1 MSDADIPPSSSLDAV
16 SADRPRS
23 AQWDNVA
30 SKSMSSL
37 RQLLDVPRAPLD
49 RESNDD
55 GDEGSTKAESEAE
68 TIIQSGRESLSPEKR
83 RKPIQHAP
91 RENFE
96 KSEDG
101 HEAADAELS
110 PSSKKRKR
118 SEEDDGDNLPNN
130 GRALSLN
137 KSRSRTSSS
146 VSSIVKKEGIDAPA
160 SVLARRD
167 SNHSTAA
174 REVTSKNKHS
184 RNRSSSG
191 SIVDEDST
199 DKDVRTH
206 DRQLQPSIKERER
219 REKTHPTTGASSS
232 LSKNRSLSPP
242 YHSHKRISSG
252 SHHGVDS
259 LQRKRKIP
267 APLADSHHRQSSE
280 DRQSVSSS
288 ASASPMPSAR
298 ARRLTLSEG
307 AHTSLAKA
315 ATHKKQRDQNGR
327 TRLAR
332 ACAAQEYEV
341 AMARHSER
349 PEDLNVADNA
359 GNTPLQIASLE
370 GCAPIVKFLLE
381 AGCEID
387 TKNIDKD
394 TPLIDAVENGHL
406 EVIKLLLDAGANP
419 RLVNAEGDEPYDL
432 VPSDSEDYEEI
443 RRIIAH
449 AKSNP
454 ARKRRSEDHGPP
466 SNSAKS
472 SVPRATSGASPRD
485 SPPAH
490 SMMSPPP
497 GASAISRRKTV
508 RSEATRN
515 DLLWTKA
522 TPENLCNF
530 AAKGDMAGVANI
542 LNVIQKADAESLIA
556 AAKGCHEDVMS
567 LLLGMGDADADP
579 EPVQNSNCR
588 PGYNTPMLAAIGRGN
603 LAIIRLLLD
612 QPGFNP
618 TRRLYRGYTYFELA
632 EKRKGEGWEE
642 EVEVLKKAY
651 DKYKGMKRAARK
663 ADAKSPK
670 RSRDQEREVKK
681 APRRSSSS
689 PVSAVRKPVRSPTSA
704 RSQDVTGRESIKK
717 RDSSVHKKDKSLASA
732 RSKAITQDDILSE
745 HSVDQEANRSKK
757 ALIQRRQSDASSVNR
772 SEEIPK
778 RRRLIAGRPPDRDRR
793 RHSLMS
799 TDSLSG
805 REESSN
811 SHIHTAKDAKDTKEH
826 KDTLEVPAKLKR
838 QRSSISP
845 ERSRSRGSER
855 ARDSEEIMQKKK
867 RRLHPEDG
875 PHKPSNGTHKK
886 TDEPCTPDAARV
898 PSNKKDQSEASK
910 ASKDPASERRVA
922 PSNEISV
929 TVKQEHK
936 KQDAHELDRIPMD
949 DSAAIK
955 ETEAP
960 VKTNGDLERD
970 NRKAQEEEGKT
981 TAVQSETARIA
992 KEEEMARKAE
1002 QARIARELAEEEE
1015 RKRKETE
1022 QRRIKQQEE
1031 ERQRRIEQER
1041 MRIARLRKEHE
1052 EQEQRRRDA
1061 LPNLLRVAANL
1072 VGANDPRAKSHAW
1085 LKQFMPVVT
1094 ARTLQLDPSCGA
1106 DVAEEAWVPNFLV
1119 APLLATNDLQLSQY
1133 ASWEKRQATSA
1144 QRLNLWR
1151 VTRRILVQGDDI
1163 DMPCSSFGQVI
1174 QKDGE
1179 TRPKYFGMEHI
1190 FWVKMSDFMD
1200 LVPHIPHLHG
1210 FDIDFLK
1217 MHIDQ
1222 EPSNTLPDYSDG
1234 PKTNGNGY
1242 YPSDYHEA
1250 ATSVNGLTN
1259 GYGHTRPSTYV

>member
-16 SADRPRS
+16 SADGPRS
-23 AQWDNVA
+23 AQEDNVA
-30 SKSMSSL
+30 SKSSPSPP
-37 RQLLDVPRAPLD
+37 QLPDVPRASLD
-49 RESNDD
+49 RETNDD
-55 GDEGSTKAESEAE
+55 GEGSTKAESEAE

-83 RKPIQHAP
+83 RKHIKHAP
-91 RENFE
+91 RDSDE
-96 KSEDG
+96 KPEDG
-101 HEAADAELS
+101 REVAEVELS
-110 PSSKKRKR
+110 PSSRKRKR
-118 SEEDDGDNLPNN
+118 DEEDNGDDVPHN
-130 GRALSLN
+130 GRVPSGTN
-137 KSRSRTSSS
+137 SRSRTSSS
-146 VSSIVKKEGIDAPA
+146 VSSIVKKEGTDTP
-160 SVLARRD
+160 VLGRRD
-167 SNHSTAA
+167 SNHSAAA
-174 REVTSKNKHS
+174 RQIFDKNKHS
-184 RNRSSSG
+184 RKRSSSG
-191 SIVDEDST
+191 SMMDDDLT
-199 DKDVRTH
+199 DKESRAH
-206 DRQLQPSIKERER
+206 DRRPQPSIQERER
-219 REKTHPTTGASSS
+219 REKTHPATNSSS

-242 YHSHKRISSG
+242 YHSHKRASSG
-252 SHHGVDS
+252 SQHGVES
-259 LQRKRKIP
+259 LQRKRKP
-267 APLADSHHRQSSE
+267 APLADNHHRQSSE
-280 DRQSVSSS
+280 DRQSISSS

-298 ARRLTLSEG
+298 SRRFTLSEG
-307 AHTSLAKA
+307 AHASLAKS

-341 AMARHSER
+341 AMARHAEH

-370 GCAPIVKFLLE
+370 GCAPIVKFLLN

-432 VPSDSEDYEEI
+432 VPSDTEDYDEI
-443 RRIIAH
+443 RKIIAR
-449 AKSNP
+449 AKTNP

-466 SNSAKS
+466 STSAKN

-490 SMMSPPP
+490 LMMSPPP
-497 GASAISRRKTV
+497 GASAGRRKTV

-542 LNVIQKADAESLIA
+542 LNVIQKADSESLIA

-618 TRRLYRGYTYFELA
+618 TRRLYRTSTYFELA
-632 EKRKGEGWEE
+632 EERKGEGWEE
-642 EVEVLKKAY
+642 EVELLKRAY
-651 DKYKGMKRAARK
+651 DKYKGAKKAARK

-670 RSRDQEREVKK
+670 RSRDQQRDFKK
-681 APRRSSSS
+681 AARRSSSS
-689 PVSAVRKPVRSPTSA
+689 PVNAIRKPVRSPTSA
-704 RSQDVTGRESIKK
+704 RSQDVPGKESIKK
-717 RDSSVHKKDKSLASA
+717 RDSSSHKKDKSIATSRPKPFA
-732 RSKAITQDDILSE
+732 QDDILSE
-745 HSVDQEANRSKK
+745 HSVDHEMNRSKK
-757 ALIQRRQSDASSVNR
+757 ALTQRRQSDASSINR
-772 SEEIPK
+772 SEEVPK

-805 REESSN
+805 REESFK
-811 SHIHTAKDAKDTKEH
+811 SHIRAAKELKDTKDH
-826 KDTLEVPAKLKR
+826 KDTLEIPAKLKR
-838 QRSSISP
+838 PRGSISP

-855 ARDSEEIMQKKK
+855 ARDSEELVQKKK
-867 RRLHPEDG
+867 RRLQAEESS
-875 PHKPSNGTHKK
+875 HKLPNGTHKK
-886 TDEPCTPDAARV
+886 IDESSTTDAAKIS
-898 PSNKKDQSEASK
+898 SNKKDQSEVSK
-910 ASKDPASERRVA
+910 VLRDPPSERGVA
-922 PSNEISV
+922 LPETSI

-936 KQDAHELDRIPMD
+936 RQDAQELDRIPMD
-949 DSAAIK
+949 DGAATK
-955 ETEAP
+955 ETETPA
-960 VKTNGDLERD
+960 KTKGDSQQLERD
-970 NRKAQEEEGKT
+970 NRKAQEEEEGKK
-981 TAVQSETARIA
+981 AAAEIENARIA
-992 KEEEMARKAE
+992 KEEETARKAE
-1002 QARIARELAEEEE
+1002 QARIAREIAEEEE
-1015 RKRKETE
+1015 RKRKEIE

-1031 ERQRRIEQER
+1031 ERQRRAEQER

-1061 LPNLLRVAANL
+1061 LPNLLRIAANL
-1072 VGANDPRAKSHAW
+1072 VGANDPRAKSHVW

-1094 ARTLQLDPSCGA
+1094 ARTAQLDPSCSA

-1163 DMPCSSFGQVI
+1163 DVPCSSFGQVI

-1210 FDIDFLK
+1210 LDIDVLK

-1222 EPSNTLPDYSDG
+1222 EPSTTLSDYIDE
-1234 PKTNGNGY
+1234 PKVNGNEY